1 MHLRIRASIS
11 LMVLTIVDLC
21 LSLPNF
27 VEHTTNHLS
36 DEMSKLNSNHSEF
49 HSSNKHFAIK
59 QTDDSIDSDK
69 SENNELD
76 RNGDRIAVPA
86 ETIAHYRIDSI
97 DHSNFLIT
105 NYLADGEIERRIHFN
120 GITAKETLVSKSR

>member
-1 MHLRIRASIS
+1 M
-11 LMVLTIVDLC
+11 DLC

-27 VEHTTNHLS
+27 AEHTTNNHRI
-36 DEMSKLNSNHSEF
+36 DDISKLNSNHSEF
-49 HSSNKHFAIK
+49 HASNKHFEINPY
-59 QTDDSIDSDK
+59 DRRIIDDSDK
-69 SENNELD
+69 SENNALD
-76 RNGDRIAVPA
+76 RNSDGIASPA